1 MIQPLDLCIDKCITK
16 LTVEW
21 KMLEALTTVC
31 SSLTWVENN
40 TLASIGPTRTYR
52 LWSVDLCSDEDE
64 EDLYIH
70 PMPFILIV
78 NIYQRTSDFE
88 QDLNWVRTS
97 INNLL

>member
-1 MIQPLDLCIDKCITK
+1 
-16 LTVEW
+16 
-21 KMLEALTTVC
+21 MLEALTTVC
-31 SSLTWVENN
+31 SSLTWIENN
-40 TLASIGPTRTYR
+40 TTASIGPTRTYR

-97 INNLL
+97 INNFNFEIKVDFHHRALQYFDFLI

>member
-1 MIQPLDLCIDKCITK
+1 
-16 LTVEW
+16 
-21 KMLEALTTVC
+21 MLEALTTVC

-40 TLASIGPTRTYR
+40 TTASISLIGPKRTYR
-52 LWSVDLCSDEDE
+52 CVDPWSDED
-64 EDLYIH
+64 DLYIH

-97 INNLL
+97 INNLS